1 MGRREAG
8 WGRGWAVAVT
18 TKRLLLLLVEA
29 TAGDAVAPDAGAIA
43 TADPGSVFRGAE
55 YFNLQLLEEQLRAE

>member
-18 TKRLLLLLVEA
+18 TKRLLLPLVES
-29 TAGDAVAPDAGAIA
+29 TASDTVAPAAGAIA
-43 TADPGSVFRGAE
+43 TADPGSVFCGAE
-55 YFNLQLLEEQLRAE
+55 YLYLQLLEEQLRAA